1 VRQDGL
7 SWWLFSLYGLFSVYP
22 YGIPDSTCQACDDY
36 AQRNKDVDV
45 DAKKLNQH
53 FYANKDQDNR
63 NPLLQIVKF
72 VYCTLQQKEK

>member
-1 VRQDGL
+1 L
-7 SWWLFSLYGLFSVYP
+7 PVYP
-22 YGIPDSTCQACDDY
+22 YGIQDSTRKTCNDY

-63 NPLLQIVKF
+63 DALLQIVKF
-72 VYCTLQQKEK
+72 IHCALQQKE